1 MITNK
6 NRFTLS
12 KTFRFE
18 AAHRI
23 AKGYEGKCKHIH
35 GHSWNGSIKV
45 SCSKVDQFGMGVDF
59 GIIKQF
65 LKQIE
70 DYFDHKLILYKEDT
84 ALIKVCQQQGW
95 DVVIFDDDNPTSER
109 IARYIYEEAVA
120 FFQDQSIDCS
130 IDAVKVCETCTSS
143 CEWRG

>member
-1 MITNK
+1 MVANK

-35 GHSWNGSIKV
+35 GHSWNGLITV
-45 SCSKVDQFGMGVDF
+45 SCLQVDRFGMGVDF

-95 DVVIFDDDNPTSER
+95 DVVVFDDDNPKEILRWESESNKAYCER
-109 IARYIYEEAVA
+109 CIFILRYGYFPFYTPCIAMPLNHI
-120 FFQDQSIDCS
+120 
-130 IDAVKVCETCTSS
+130 
-143 CEWRG
+143 

>member
-1 MITNK
+1 MVANK

-35 GHSWNGSIKV
+35 GHSWNGSITV
-45 SCSKVDQFGMGVDF
+45 SCSKVDRFGMGVDF
-59 GIIKQF
+59 GVIKQF

-70 DYFDHKLILYKEDT
+70 DYFLL
-84 ALIKVCQQQGW
+84 L
-95 DVVIFDDDNPTSER
+95 FLMLLRRNL
-109 IARYIYEEAVA
+109 
-120 FFQDQSIDCS
+120 
-130 IDAVKVCETCTSS
+130 
-143 CEWRG
+143 